1 MRLYRKLRDYGKRI
15 HGQYADVCEQIMDI
29 HYDFNNKFKLIYV
42 PNIKFNTSCD
52 FPLFLTVEAKGK
64 KF

>member
-1 MRLYRKLRDYGKRI
+1 
-15 HGQYADVCEQIMDI
+15 MDI
-29 HYDFNNKFKLIYV
+29 HYDYNNKFKLIYV